1 MAIDLPPVI
10 PPQLAKLEVLE
21 RYASGATPYV
31 GIVNGYELRVT
42 GDHHLTDE
50 EMAKIFAAANTPSQ
64 AIILMNSLAYR
75 KGHLLVTMQ
84 YAPDVS
90 VVYVHAVQGTVRK
103 VEGEGVA
110 EYFEPLTGDSDLTR
124 ADFDRVRV
132 MANVRSERAGVDYS
146 AQFVVDENNP
156 ADVTLRFEGVP
167 AEDYDPTD
175 LTLKVGNQGSRY
187 VGRYFGDVGLS
198 HEFKNGVKA
207 SAAYQTAFTDLG
219 ESRGGEDYHRIQ
231 LGADRPFASGL
242 YGINVSH
249 VEYTQDLGSA
259 AATGGLPGLVDVL
272 NSVSSAL
279 GLGNLGDALLGSSSA
294 GVQSADL
301 DADINSIVLTGEQ
314 VLASDLDY
322 RFNLFQRIDY
332 IDSQIDV
339 SRTGVV
345 DPDSPNEFAL
355 QDEKYGVVEVGVKY
369 FGAKALEDKLMRW
382 SAQFA
387 VAAGVTGD
395 SGTLGTYKEFREEAL
410 KENPAADVPE
420 VAPAARTAEF
430 IALKPKVSLK
440 IPTSPDG
447 SINGSFVGQFADEQL
462 PQQQQWVLGGMTTLA
477 AYLPGVLV
485 GDSGYFGLV
494 NYEHVFPTD
503 VAKITGS
510 VFAEYGTAWYENV
523 SGSLGDER
531 SIADAGVRV
540 RAEFGWDVTV
550 DAVAARKIADDG
562 FEDEDD
568 LDELEADF
576 YLTLKKVF

>member
-21 RYASGATPYV
+21 QYAAGATPYV
-31 GIVNGYELRVT
+31 GIVNGYELRVS
-42 GDHHLTDE
+42 GEHHLTDD

-90 VVYVHAVQGTVRK
+90 IVHVHAVQGTVRR

-110 EYFEPLTGDSDLTR
+110 EYFEPLKGDSDLTR
-124 ADFDRVRV
+124 ADFDRARV
-132 MANVRSERAGVDYS
+132 MANVRSERAGVDYT
-146 AQFVVDENNP
+146 AQFVVDESNP
-156 ADVTLRFEGVP
+156 ADVTLVFEGTP

-259 AATGGLPGLVDVL
+259 TVATGIDGLLCQL
-272 NSVSSAL
+272 L
-279 GLGNLGDALLGSSSA
+279 GLCGGGATRS
-294 GVQSADL
+294 QDL
-301 DADINSIVLTGEQ
+301 DADINAIVLTGEQ

-322 RFNLFQRIDY
+322 RFNLFQKIEY
-332 IDSQIDV
+332 IDSQIE
-339 SRTGVV
+339 V
-345 DPDSPNEFAL
+345 DNSGFLQEDEPSEFAL

-395 SGTLGTYKEFREEAL
+395 SGTLGTYKEFREAAL
-410 KENPAADVPE
+410 EENPGADVPE

-494 NYEHVFPTD
+494 NYEHVFPTE

-576 YLTLKKVF
+576 YITLKKVF

>member
-21 RYASGATPYV
+21 QYASGATPYV

-42 GDHHLTDE
+42 GDHHLTDD

-90 VVYVHAVQGTVRK
+90 IVHVHAVQGTVRR

-110 EYFEPLTGDSDLTR
+110 EYFEPLKGDSDLTR
-124 ADFDRVRV
+124 ADFDRARV
-132 MANVRSERAGVDYS
+132 MANVRSERAGVDYT
-146 AQFVVDENNP
+146 AQFVVDEGNP
-156 ADVTLRFEGVP
+156 ADVTLVFEGTP

-249 VEYTQDLGSA
+249 VEYTQDLGSSTV
-259 AATGGLPGLVDVL
+259 ATGIDGLLCQL
-272 NSVSSAL
+272 L
-279 GLGNLGDALLGSSSA
+279 GLCGGGATRS
-294 GVQSADL
+294 QDL
-301 DADINSIVLTGEQ
+301 DADINAIVLTGEQ

-322 RFNLFQRIDY
+322 RFNLFQKIEY
-332 IDSQIDV
+332 IDSQIE
-339 SRTGVV
+339 V
-345 DPDSPNEFAL
+345 DNSGFLQEDEPSEFAL

-395 SGTLGTYKEFREEAL
+395 SGTLGTYKEFREAAL
-410 KENPAADVPE
+410 DENPGADVPE

-494 NYEHVFPTD
+494 NYEHVFPTE

-576 YLTLKKVF
+576 YITLKKVF